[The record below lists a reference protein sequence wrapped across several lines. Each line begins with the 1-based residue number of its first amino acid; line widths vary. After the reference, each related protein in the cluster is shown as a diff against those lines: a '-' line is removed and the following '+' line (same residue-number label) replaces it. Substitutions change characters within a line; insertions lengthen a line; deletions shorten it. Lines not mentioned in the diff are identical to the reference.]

1 MNNKTVNFA
10 LIGTGVIGKNYLRS
24 VKTINNAAI
33 TAVCDTNE
41 TALKEAISENF

>member
-10 LIGTGVIGKNYLRS
+10 LIGTGVIGKNYLRA

-33 TAVCDTNE
+33 TAV
-41 TALKEAISENF
+41 